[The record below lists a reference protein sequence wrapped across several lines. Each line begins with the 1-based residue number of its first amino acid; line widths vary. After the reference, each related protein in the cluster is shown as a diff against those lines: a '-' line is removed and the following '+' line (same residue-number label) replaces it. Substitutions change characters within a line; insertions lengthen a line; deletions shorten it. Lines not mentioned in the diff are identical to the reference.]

1 MWSIFVAFCVTLG
14 SLAKA
19 DVLAKAIVEERSV
32 DETQVFTVSNSSE
45 YFIKFKVP
53 DHLKEKYNAHP
64 EKHIFQVKS
73 FIQFYVSHNLTC
85 EG

>member
-1 MWSIFVAFCVTLG
+1 MLCKMWPIFVAFCVTLG

-19 DVLAKAIVEERSV
+19 DVLRKPIVEEKNV

-73 FIQFYVSHNLTC
+73 FIQYAIFCIT
-85 EG
+85 